1 MVTLYQCMQEESA
14 AILAAAN
21 RLDNKTVEKSILLL
35 KNCSDN
41 NKKLLLTG
49 VGKSGIVARKL
60 AATFT
65 SIGLTAIYLNPLD
78 ALHGDLGIVEK
89 GDVCIIISNSGETKE
104 LVQLIPYLKNK
115 GAKQLGILGKM
126 HSAIASQI
134 DIVLDAS
141 VNKEICTLNLA
152 PTASTTVAMAIGDA
166 LAVVWMERIGI
177 SEKDFAIN
185 HPSGQLGKELTLKV
199 EDLMKHRDELKPLSL
214 NSSFLEVISELT
226 RSGIGSCW
234 IKDEKNMKKL
244 IGIITDGDLRR
255 ALRYYEPNLWES
267 LVAEEIMTKDPII
280 IEPDIFAIEALKL
293 MEDNSKKQSVS
304 VLPVINVKSEFL
316 GILRLHDLVQ
326 AGLKENK

>member
-1 MVTLYQCMQEESA
+1 MVTLYQCLQEESA
-14 AILAAAN
+14 AILAAAK
-21 RLDNKTVEKSILLL
+21 RLDNNNVEKSIKLL
-35 KNCSDN
+35 KECSDN

-60 AATFT
+60 ASTFT

-78 ALHGDLGIVEK
+78 ALHGDLGIVEQ
-89 GDVCIIISNSGETKE
+89 GDVCILISNSGETKE
-104 LVQLIPYLKNK
+104 LVQLIPYLKSK
-115 GAKQLGILGKM
+115 GSIQLGILGKVD
-126 HSAIASQI
+126 SGIASQS
-134 DIVLDAS
+134 DIILDAS
-141 VNKEICTLNLA
+141 VNREICTLNLA

-166 LAVVWMERIGI
+166 LAVVWMDRIGI

-199 EDLMKHRDELKPLSL
+199 EDLMKHREELNPLSI

-234 IKDEKNMKKL
+234 IKDQKNAKRL

-255 ALRYYEPNLWES
+255 ALRDYQPNEWES
-267 LVAEEIMTKDPII
+267 LNAEDIMTKDPII
-280 IEPDIFAIEALKL
+280 IAPDIFAIEALEL
-293 MEDNSKKQSVS
+293 MESNSKKQPIS
-304 VLPVINVKSEFL
+304 VLPVINANSEFL

-326 AGLKENK
+326 AGLKDNK